1 MSQARVHARRVLLE
15 EAEALSLLAH
25 RLDEEF
31 DAVVAQLVGLSGR
44 VVVSGMGKSGHI
56 GRKIAATLAST
67 GTPALFLHPA
77 EAMHGDLGMAA
88 PGDTAL
94 VLSNSGESDELRA
107 LLPALK
113 RRVSCLIAM
122 TGRRESTLGRAAD
135 LILDTSVPKEACPM
149 NLAPTTSTTAM
160 LALGD
165 ALAVAVMEAR
175 GFRSEDYAR
184 LHPAGSLGRRL
195 LLKVSDLMRQGD
207 ELAIV
212 FDTVSV
218 HDAMTAITRARA
230 GLACVVDAAGKLVGV
245 LSDGDSRRFFVALGP
260 EAWDRP
266 VTEAMTRNPSLVE
279 GDRLAAEAMESFES
293 GPVRFGDVPV
303 VDSEQRPLGVLT
315 LKDLVR
321 AGIMPPSSR
330 NE

>member
-15 EAEALSLLAH
+15 EAEALCLLAE
-25 RLDEEF
+25 RIGDEF
-31 DAVVAQLVGLSGR
+31 DTVVEHLVGQTGR

-67 GTPALFLHPA
+67 GTPAFFLHPA

-113 RRVSCLIAM
+113 RRVACLVAM

-135 LILDTSVPKEACPM
+135 FILDTSVAKEACPL

-175 GFRSEDYAR
+175 GFLSEDYAR

-195 LLKVSDLMRQGD
+195 LLKVSDVMRRGD
-207 ELAIV
+207 ELAV
-212 FDTVSV
+212 VADTVTV

-245 LSDGDSRRFFVALGP
+245 LSDGDSRRFFVEVGP
-260 EAWDRP
+260 DAWDRP
-266 VTEAMTRNPSLVE
+266 VTEAMTKNPRLIE
-279 GDRLAAEAMESFES
+279 GDPLAAEAMASFES
-293 GPVRFGDVPV
+293 GPVRFGDMPV
-303 VDSEQRPLGVLT
+303 VGDNQNPIGVLT

-321 AGIMPPSSR
+321 AGIIPPSSR
-330 NE
+330 DE